1 MNNIGEKIKW
11 LREQKLLTR
20 EEFADILLVNPS
32 TIRKWEKGK
41 MTPRESNIIKIC
53 RLWKLCNNKS
63 WRWNIYT
70 IWTWTKDISGIWT
83 NCSTRRYN
91 YGSRLYR

>member
-41 MTPRESNIIKIC
+41 
-53 RLWKLCNNKS
+53 
-63 WRWNIYT
+63 
-70 IWTWTKDISGIWT
+70 
-83 NCSTRRYN
+83 
-91 YGSRLYR
+91 

>member
-53 RLWKLCNNKS
+53 RFFRIDKNFFN
-63 WRWNIYT
+63 
-70 IWTWTKDISGIWT
+70 D
-83 NCSTRRYN
+83 
-91 YGSRLYR
+91 

>member
-41 MTPRESNIIKIC
+41 MTPRDRK
-53 RLWKLCNNKS
+53 
-63 WRWNIYT
+63 
-70 IWTWTKDISGIWT
+70 
-83 NCSTRRYN
+83 STRLN
-91 YGSRLYR
+91 SSHSAVSRMPSSA